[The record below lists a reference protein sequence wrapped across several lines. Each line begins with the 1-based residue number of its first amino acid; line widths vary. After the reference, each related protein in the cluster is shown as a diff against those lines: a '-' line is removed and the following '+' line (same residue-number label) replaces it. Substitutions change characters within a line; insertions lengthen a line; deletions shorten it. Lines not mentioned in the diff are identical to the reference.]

1 MTIKVHAN
9 GEPAQMPPIFEMET
23 ITYQGK
29 VVFEKVVMS
38 SRFKRFPKFFQE
50 NEACFLFLTKGAFQF
65 RTPTNLLSFR
75 EGDAMLSRCGNYF
88 FEEVTTNPLVSEDI
102 IIAVGGY
109 FHPEIVKEFF
119 NTDLS
124 IRTFQRPVDTT
135 KLDVEPLMRSFV
147 DSIDHLLEHP
157 ALADPALVAN
167 KMKELL
173 LLLSKT
179 EQAASIH
186 DFVASLFVPFEY
198 DFKAIIQQNLF
209 ANLSLDEFARLCHC
223 SVATFKRKFAGHYQE
238 SPARYFLKKRLEKGA
253 HMLRI
258 DSLPIGEIAEECGFD
273 HVANFNK
280 AFKKHFQQTP
290 SAYRLS

>member
-1 MTIKVHAN
+1 MDQMKQLP
-9 GEPAQMPPIFEMET
+9 PAVFEMKT

-38 SRFKRFPKFFQE
+38 PQFKRFPKFFQE
-50 NEACFLFLTKGAFQF
+50 DEACFLFLTKGAFQF

-75 EGDAMLSRCGNYF
+75 EGDAMLAKCGNYF
-88 FEEVTTNPLVSEDI
+88 FEEVTTNPHAPAAVIS
-102 IIAVGGY
+102 AVGGY

-124 IRTFQRPVDTT
+124 IQTFQRNFDTT

-147 DSIDHLLEHP
+147 DSIDYLLDHP
-157 ALADPALVAN
+157 ALADPDLVAN

-179 EQAASIH
+179 EQATSIN

-198 DFKAIIQQNLF
+198 DFKEVIQKNLY
-209 ANLSLDEFARLCHC
+209 ANLSLEEFARLCNC
-223 SVATFKRKFAGHYQE
+223 SVATFKRKFTEHFNE
-238 SPARYFLKKRLEKGA
+238 SPARYFLKKRLEKSA
-253 HMLRI
+253 QMLRI
-258 DSLPIGEIAEECGFD
+258 DTMPIGVIAFESGFD
-273 HVANFNK
+273 NVSNFNK
-280 AFKKHFQQTP
+280 AFKKHYQQTP
-290 SAYRLS
+290 SEYRLS